1 MMQAKEIRTITIINK
16 PLSEVFE
23 FFSKAENLNKLTPPK
38 VHFTILTPLPIPMFP
53 GQIIKYRIKLFGIP
67 FFWKT
72 EITAWNPPFK
82 FEDKQLSGPYVIWN
96 HQHLFKE
103 VDGKTEM
110 TDIVTYK
117 SKGWILA
124 PFLHLLFVDKNVNE
138 IFAYREKRLDEIF
151 GNN

>member
-1 MMQAKEIRTITIINK
+1 MQAKEIRTTTIINK

-23 FFSKAENLNKLTPPK
+23 FFSQAENLNKLTPPK

-103 VDGKTEM
+103 VDSKTEM

-124 PFLHLLFVDKNVNE
+124 PFLHWLFVDKNVNE

-151 GNN
+151 GKN

>member
-1 MMQAKEIRTITIINK
+1 MQAKEIRTTTIINK
-16 PLSEVFE
+16 SLSEVFE

-124 PFLHLLFVDKNVNE
+124 PFLHWLFVDKNVNE

>member
-1 MMQAKEIRTITIINK
+1 MQAKEIRTTTIINK

-110 TDIVTYK
+110 TYILTYN

-124 PFLHLLFVDKNVNE
+124 PFLHWLFVDKNVNE

-151 GNN
+151 GNK